1 MYRDGTG
8 VPPWKEHFGGFAPSQ
23 PTGEGAVSQ
32 ATAGWE
38 LNSSFFKLDQSRQGF
53 SSSVLQETE
62 GRDTVCHICTCGRPL
77 DSPPSYTNNCSKWKG
92 SREITLNNRK
102 LLSTMC
108 FQKKVMIY
116 SFCPQCLGKGVRDL
130 EDN

>member
-1 MYRDGTG
+1 MVQGYRPGRSIS
-8 VPPWKEHFGGFAPSQ
+8 EALLLPSPQ
-23 PTGEGAVSQ
+23 VEVLWLQ

-102 LLSTMC
+102 LLSMMC